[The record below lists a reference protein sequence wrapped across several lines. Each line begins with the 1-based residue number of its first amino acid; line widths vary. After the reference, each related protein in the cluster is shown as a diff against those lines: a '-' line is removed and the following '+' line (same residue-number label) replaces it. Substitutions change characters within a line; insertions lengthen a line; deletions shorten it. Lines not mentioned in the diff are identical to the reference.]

1 MEIDSIV
8 FFVGCKAIVCH
19 VFFALIARSSLLLQ
33 AVVASGVL
41 TCCRQQADD
50 ENAVLSQ
57 PVDCLHGTNAVIKV
71 LPTAIQTRNLIAK
84 LKGLEES

>member
-1 MEIDSIV
+1 
-8 FFVGCKAIVCH
+8 
-19 VFFALIARSSLLLQ
+19 
-33 AVVASGVL
+33 
-41 TCCRQQADD
+41 
-50 ENAVLSQ
+50 VLSQ